1 MANRAYCQTMAKY
14 NQWMNGKIYE
24 VCAGISVEERKQD
37 RKAFFKSVHGTL
49 NHLLWGDRAWM
60 KRLTGGDYPITKMGE
75 DVYADFEELRSQR
88 AKLDAEIVQ
97 WAESLTDEWI
107 AGTTVTFE
115 SVSYKRTF
123 SLPASICVMQL
134 FNHQTHHRGQLTTL
148 LTQMGVD
155 YGPTDLPVM
164 PG

>member
-1 MANRAYCQTMAKY
+1 
-14 NQWMNGKIYE
+14 
-24 VCAGISVEERKQD
+24 
-37 RKAFFKSVHGTL
+37 
-49 NHLLWGDRAWM
+49 
-60 KRLTGGDYPITKMGE
+60 MGE

-123 SLPASICVMQL
+123 SLPASLCVMQL

-148 LTQMGVD
+148 LTQMDVD